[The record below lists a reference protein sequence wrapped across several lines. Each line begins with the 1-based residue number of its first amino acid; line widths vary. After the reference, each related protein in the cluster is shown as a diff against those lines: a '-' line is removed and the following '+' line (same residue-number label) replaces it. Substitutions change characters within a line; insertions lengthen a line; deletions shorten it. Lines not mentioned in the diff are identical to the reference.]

1 MLIDLTQSDICQEV
15 RRRFIRSFLDIT
27 IMCMLSKEPLW
38 GYRMMTVLKDTYGVK
53 VSPPTIYPLLDS
65 MEERGL
71 IEGEVVLVGRRKRKL
86 YRTTEKGTELV
97 KCLESVV
104 SEIM

>member
-1 MLIDLTQSDICQEV
+1 
-15 RRRFIRSFLDIT
+15 
-27 IMCMLSKEPLW
+27 MLSKEPLW

-53 VSPPTIYPLLDS
+53 VGPPTIYPLLDS

-71 IEGEVVLVGRRKRKL
+71 IEGEEAQVGKRKRKM

-104 SEIM
+104 SQIM